1 MSQDQS
7 GLIEG
12 IIISL
17 FEDYGPANIFNSSP
31 LNDVEALNL
40 AVKGMTTLGTE
51 SPLDREEIRSYG
63 PIPTAREP
71 YISIGFFF
79 ALKAEQ
85 SDDLRIT
92 KMGRLIVF
100 WIITR
105 SNTTISYIGMIKQMI
120 RRFLRTYKIESDDD
134 LRKEEILLKVNEK
147 LQIIE
152 TGLEKYYMTDN
163 GTFEPLLNLAIIP
176 KKSPVVL
183 IDNNA
188 KKIDVLLREK
198 PAPNKK
204 MEIIHAV
211 KAFKQKIPKGSLYNV
226 ETTTDTITI
235 QQLLSKLGIL
245 V

>member
-1 MSQDQS
+1 
-7 GLIEG
+7 
-12 IIISL
+12 
-17 FEDYGPANIFNSSP
+17 
-31 LNDVEALNL
+31 
-40 AVKGMTTLGTE
+40 
-51 SPLDREEIRSYG
+51 
-63 PIPTAREP
+63 
-71 YISIGFFF
+71 
-79 ALKAEQ
+79 
-85 SDDLRIT
+85 
-92 KMGRLIVF
+92 
-100 WIITR
+100 
-105 SNTTISYIGMIKQMI
+105 MIKQMI

-152 TGLEKYYMTDN
+152 TGVEKYYITDS

-245 V
+245 VHQDLSDHFRIHLTDKISFDEINESLEQLLSPNRTKLASTIFQAFNTRKELNIKDLAQETAFTEGLIKSIIEKMIKSNVLHSARIEDEKLRFS